1 MPQENVPHAFPLWHG
16 RIVAKGPVHGRAHGL
31 RSRMEKGPD
40 MPKRRAEQE
49 DAESRRILAR
59 LAGEADTGG
68 ASFIVRQAKG
78 VKNHITA
85 ADADRSD
92 PIEYWGTRIGRVL
105 GLAVAV
111 ALMVWLVIFLT
122 RGG

>member
-1 MPQENVPHAFPLWHG
+1 
-16 RIVAKGPVHGRAHGL
+16 
-31 RSRMEKGPD
+31 MEKGPD
-40 MPKRRAEQE
+40 MPKRRAEEE

-59 LAGEADTGG
+59 LAGEENPGG
-68 ASFIVRQAKG
+68 ASFVVRQAKS
-78 VKNHITA
+78 VKQHITA

-105 GLAVAV
+105 GLALAV
-111 ALMVWLVIFLT
+111 ALMVWLVIFLV